1 MLSSIHPAVSGFSL
15 AFVLLLGW
23 VDVRSCVRNR
33 VLPPEGWVPLWGV
46 GIALTVTFLSGYLA
60 DGFLY
65 PSHDHLISE
74 KIAYHH
80 VIGRW
85 ALVIFPLVVVARH
98 LASRHRKLSYAVAYA
113 VLLVALGIL
122 LVCGG
127 RLGGTLVFEHGVGV
141 RRA

>member
-1 MLSSIHPAVSGFSL
+1 M
-15 AFVLLLGW
+15 
-23 VDVRSCVRNR
+23 
-33 VLPPEGWVPLWGV
+33 PLWGV

-65 PSHDHLISE
+65 PSQDQIISD

-85 ALVIFPLVVVARH
+85 ALIIFPLVAVARH
-98 LASRHRKLSYAVAYA
+98 LASRHRRLTYTVAYA
-113 VLLVALGIL
+113 VMLVALGML
-122 LVCGG
+122 LFFGG
-127 RLGGTLVFEHGVGV
+127 SLGGALVFEHGVGV